1 VFVKVVLSFIRS
13 ITDFVH
19 FEVSSLMKL
28 FAPNIGTSGRI
39 ARGLC
44 GLAALGAA
52 WLSRE
57 SLAAGTALALG
68 GFFML
73 FEAFRGWCLARACGL
88 KTPM

>member
-1 VFVKVVLSFIRS
+1 MNF
-13 ITDFVH
+13 
-19 FEVSSLMKL
+19 

-44 GLAALGAA
+44 GFLALVAA
-52 WLSRE
+52 WFYREHIAGCVALVLS
-57 SLAAGTALALG
+57 GV
-68 GFFML
+68 FML